1 MMYHT
6 RNRFAKKAG
15 VLTLFF
21 VCMTETV
28 IQVESKVVLTQGNP
42 RRAGWRAAR
51 FGMFIHRGP
60 VSLTGRE
67 LSWSRANSHTNGPNL
82 GPTPVAVAN
91 DTIELPE

>member
-1 MMYHT
+1 MYHT

-21 VCMTETV
+21 VCMAGTV
-28 IQVESKVVLTQGNP
+28 IQVESKVVLTPGHP
-42 RRAGWRAAR
+42 RRAWWPAGR
-51 FGMFIHRGP
+51 FGMFIHWRP

-67 LSWSRANSHTNGPNL
+67 PSWSRASSHTNCPNL
-82 GPTPVAVAN
+82 GPIPVAVTN